1 MSLLVNPAAR
11 RQPIRRGL
19 GLLGD
24 SFSGNCHT
32 IGATVYG
39 TEAYGYAAM
48 IAARTGLFP
57 SYLDNQ
63 GKVGDHTGQFL
74 ARLPACIASSTADLW
89 MLLSRTNDSTTAG
102 MSLADTKANVMKIVT
117 AFLSTPGK
125 YLIVGTGTPRFGSK
139 ALTGQALADA
149 IAYKDWVLS
158 YVSQF
163 VPVVNI
169 WDGFTEA
176 MTVEGLHPNIL
187 GADFISSRAVPII
200 TANFEF
206 PGIPLP
212 TDAGDIYSAIRPF
225 GCLNANPLLAGTGG
239 TLPAGVNAV
248 AGSVLADSYKAVG
261 SGLTG
266 ITTRWYKE
274 PAAYGEAQCI
284 ELAGTLAA
292 AGGYIYVQPTANV
305 TTTNLAAGDVI
316 EMVSAVEIAGS
327 SRGILGWEAEL
338 TFTKPVSGAS
348 TTIYYRSMDK
358 YQEPSTLPAS
368 FVGQLETQRGT
379 VDLTETV
386 ITSRM
391 GLYLAVGVAQNSTV
405 KVAQFGIRK
414 V

>member
-1 MSLLVNPAAR
+1 MSLLVNPIPR

-32 IGATVYG
+32 IAATAFG
-39 TEAYGYAAM
+39 TEVYGYAGW

-57 SYLDNQ
+57 SYVDNQ
-63 GKVGDHTGQFL
+63 GKLGDHTGQFL

-89 MLLSRTNDSTTAG
+89 LLLSRTNDSTTAG
-102 MSLADTKANVMKIVT
+102 MSLADTKANVMKVVT
-117 AFLSTPGK
+117 AFLNTPGK
-125 YLIVGTGTPRFGSK
+125 YLIVGTGTPRFGSR

-149 IAYKDWVLS
+149 IAYKDWVLN

-187 GADFISSRAVPII
+187 GAEFISSRVVPII

-212 TDAGDIYSAIRPF
+212 TDAGDVYSAIRPF

-239 TLPAGVNAV
+239 ALPAGVNAV
-248 AGSVLADSYKAVG
+248 AGSVLADGYKAVG

-284 ELAGTLAA
+284 ELRGNMAV
-292 AGGYIYVQPTANV
+292 AGGYIYMQPTANV
-305 TTTNLAAGDVI
+305 VQNSLAAGDVI
-316 EMVSAVEIAGS
+316 EMVSAAEIMGS
-327 SRGILGWEAEL
+327 SRGILAWEAEL
-338 TFTKPVSGAS
+338 TITKTVSGAS
-348 TTIYYRSMDK
+348 STSYFRSMDK
-358 YQEPSTLPAS
+358 YQEPFTMPAS
-368 FVGQLETQRGT
+368 FSGALETQRGT
-379 VDLTETV
+379 IDMSETV

-391 GLYLAVGVAQNSTV
+391 GLYLAAGVLQDSIV
-405 KVAQFGIRK
+405 KAAQFGIRK

>member
-1 MSLLVNPAAR
+1 MSLLVNPIPR

-32 IGATVYG
+32 IAATAFG
-39 TEAYGYAAM
+39 TEAYGYAGW

-57 SYLDNQ
+57 SYADNQ
-63 GKVGDHTGQFL
+63 GKLGDHTGQFL

-89 MLLSRTNDSTTAG
+89 LLLSRTNDSTTAG
-102 MSLADTKANVMKIVT
+102 MSLTDTKANVMKIVT
-117 AFLSTPGK
+117 AFLNTPGK
-125 YLIVGTGTPRFGSK
+125 YLIVGTGTPRFGNR

-149 IAYKDWVLS
+149 IAYKDWVLN

-187 GADFISSRAVPII
+187 GAEFISSRVVPII

-212 TDAGDIYSAIRPF
+212 TDAGDVYSAIRPF

-239 TLPAGVNAV
+239 ALPAGVNAV
-248 AGSVLADSYKAVG
+248 AGSVLADGYKAVG
-261 SGLTG
+261 SGLGG
-266 ITTRWYKE
+266 ITTRWFKE

-284 ELAGTLAA
+284 ELRGNMAA
-292 AGGYIYVQPTANV
+292 AGGYIYMQPTANV
-305 TTTNLAAGDVI
+305 VQTNLAAGDVI
-316 EMVSAVEIAGS
+316 
-327 SRGILGWEAEL
+327 
-338 TFTKPVSGAS
+338 
-348 TTIYYRSMDK
+348 
-358 YQEPSTLPAS
+358 
-368 FVGQLETQRGT
+368 
-379 VDLTETV
+379 
-386 ITSRM
+386 
-391 GLYLAVGVAQNSTV
+391 
-405 KVAQFGIRK
+405 
-414 V
+414 

>member
-1 MSLLVNPAAR
+1 MSLLVNQASR

-32 IGATVYG
+32 IAATAYG
-39 TEAYGYAAM
+39 TEAYGFAAM

-63 GKVGDHTGQFL
+63 GKVGDHTGQFM

-89 MLLSRTNDSTTAG
+89 LLLSRTNDSTTAG
-102 MSLADTKANVMKIVT
+102 MTLADTKANVMKVVT
-117 AFLSTPGK
+117 AFLNTPGK
-125 YLIVGTGTPRFGSK
+125 YLIVGTGTPRFGAR
-139 ALTGQALADA
+139 ALAGQSLADA
-149 IAYKDWVLS
+149 IAYKDWVIS

-176 MTVEGLHPNIL
+176 MTVEGLHPNIV
-187 GADFISSRAVPII
+187 GADFISSRVVPII

-225 GCLNANPLLAGTGG
+225 GCLNANPLLSGTGG
-239 TLPAGVNAV
+239 TLPAGLNAV
-248 AGSVLADSYKAVG
+248 AGSVLADGYKAVG

-266 ITTRWYKE
+266 ITTRWFKE
-274 PAAYGEAQCI
+274 PAEFGEAQCI
-284 ELAGTLAA
+284 ELGGTMSA
-292 AGGYIYVQPTANV
+292 AGGYVYMQPTANV
-305 TTTNLAAGDVI
+305 VTTNLAAGDVI
-316 EMVSAVEIAGS
+316 EMVSAVDIVGS
-327 SRGILGWEAEL
+327 SRGILAWEAEL
-338 TFTKPVSGAS
+338 IITKPVSGTS
-348 TTIYYRSMDK
+348 TTFYYRSMDK
-358 YQEPSTLPAS
+358 YQEPFTMPAS
-368 FVGQLETQRGT
+368 FSGELETQRGT
-379 VDLTETV
+379 VDLSETV

-391 GLYLAVGVAQNSTV
+391 GLYLAAGVAQNSTV
-405 KVAQFGIRK
+405 KAAQFGIRK

>member
-1 MSLLVNPAAR
+1 MSLLVNPIPR

-32 IGATVYG
+32 IATTAFG
-39 TEAYGYAAM
+39 TEVYGYAAW

-57 SYLDNQ
+57 SYVDNQ
-63 GKVGDHTGQFL
+63 GKLGDHTGQFL

-89 MLLSRTNDSTTAG
+89 LLLSRTNDSTTAG

-117 AFLSTPGK
+117 AFMNTPGK
-125 YLIVGTGTPRFGSK
+125 YLIVGTGTPRFGSR

-149 IAYKDWVLS
+149 IAYKDWVLN

-187 GADFISSRAVPII
+187 GAEFISSRVVPII
-200 TANFEF
+200 AANFEF

-212 TDAGDIYSAIRPF
+212 TDAGDVYSAIRPF

-239 TLPAGVNAV
+239 SLPAGVNAV
-248 AGSVLADSYKAVG
+248 AGSVLADGYKAVG

-274 PAAYGEAQCI
+274 PATYGEVQCI
-284 ELAGTLAA
+284 ELRGNMAA
-292 AGGYIYVQPTANV
+292 AGGYIYMQPTANV
-305 TTTNLAAGDVI
+305 VQTNLAAGDVI
-316 EMVSAVEIAGS
+316 EMVSAVEIMGS
-327 SRGILGWEAEL
+327 SRGILAWEAEL
-338 TFTKPVSGAS
+338 TITKTVNGAS
-348 TTIYYRSMDK
+348 STFYYRSMDK
-358 YQEPSTLPAS
+358 YQEPFTMPAS
-368 FVGQLETQRGT
+368 FSGALETQRGT
-379 VDLTETV
+379 IDMSETV

-391 GLYLAVGVAQNSTV
+391 GLYLAAGVPQDSTV
-405 KVAQFGIRK
+405 KAAQFGIRK

>member
-1 MSLLVNPAAR
+1 MSLLVNPIPR

-32 IGATVYG
+32 IAATAFG
-39 TEAYGYAAM
+39 TEAYGYAAW

-57 SYLDNQ
+57 SYVDNQ
-63 GKVGDHTGQFL
+63 GKLGDHTGQFL

-89 MLLSRTNDSTTAG
+89 LLLSRTNDSTTAG

-117 AFLSTPGK
+117 AFLNTPGK
-125 YLIVGTGTPRFGSK
+125 HLIVGTGTPRFGSR

-187 GADFISSRAVPII
+187 GADFISSRVVPII

-239 TLPAGVNAV
+239 ALPSSVNAL
-248 AGSVLADSYKAVG
+248 AGSVLADGYKAVG

-284 ELAGTLAA
+284 ELRGNMAA
-292 AGGYIYVQPTANV
+292 AGGYIYMQPTANV
-305 TTTNLAAGDVI
+305 VQTNLAAGDVI
-316 EMVSAVEIAGS
+316 EMVSAVEIMGS
-327 SRGILGWEAEL
+327 SRGILAWEAEL
-338 TFTKPVSGAS
+338 TITKTVNGSSS
-348 TTIYYRSMDK
+348 TFYYRSMDK
-358 YQEPSTLPAS
+358 YQEPFTLPAS
-368 FVGQLETQRGT
+368 WKGVLETQRYSF
-379 VDLTETV
+379 DQTETV
-386 ITSRM
+386 ISWRM
-391 GLYLAVGVAQNSTV
+391 GLYLATGVALDSRV
-405 KVAQFGIRK
+405 KVGQIGVRK
-414 V
+414 I

>member
-1 MSLLVNPAAR
+1 MSLLVNPIPL

-24 SFSGNCHT
+24 SLSGNCHT
-32 IGATVYG
+32 IGATVSG
-39 TEAYGYAAM
+39 TEVYGYAAW

-57 SYLDNQ
+57 SYVNNQ
-63 GKVGDHTGQFL
+63 GKVGDHTGQFM
-74 ARLPACIASSTADLW
+74 ARLPACIISSTADLW
-89 MLLSRTNDSTTAG
+89 MLPSRTNDSTTAG
-102 MSLADTKANVMKIVT
+102 MTLADSKANVMKIVT
-117 AFLSTPGK
+117 AFMNTPGK
-125 YLIVGTGTPRFGSK
+125 YLIVGTGTPRFGNR
-139 ALTGQALADA
+139 ALTGQALFDA
-149 IAYKDWVLS
+149 IAYKDWVLN

-163 VPVVNI
+163 VLVVNI

-176 MTVEGLHPNIL
+176 MTVEGLHPNLL
-187 GADFISSRAVPII
+187 GAEFISSRVVPII

-212 TDAGDIYSAIRPF
+212 TDAGDVYSAIRPF

-239 TLPAGVNAV
+239 SLPAGVNAF
-248 AGSVLADSYKAVG
+248 AGSVLADGYKAVG

-284 ELAGTLAA
+284 ELRGNMAA

-305 TTTNLAAGDVI
+305 VQTNLAAGDVI
-316 EMVSAVEIAGS
+316 EMVSAVEIDGS
-327 SRGILGWEAEL
+327 SRGILAWEAEL
-338 TFTKPVSGAS
+338 TITKTVNGAS
-348 TTIYYRSMDK
+348 STFYYRSMDK
-358 YQEPSTLPAS
+358 YQEPFTMPAS
-368 FVGQLETQRGT
+368 FSGALETQRGT
-379 VDLTETV
+379 IDLSETV

-391 GLYLAVGVAQNSTV
+391 GLYLAAGVPQDSTV
-405 KVAQFGIRK
+405 KAAQFGIRK